1 MSTPEEI
8 GNLLFKHTRNELSR
22 KEREALSAWRNE
34 SSGNEQLFQTET
46 DPEQIRRRI
55 TRVYEDREYV
65 FQKLQEKFPQ
75 FDYKKSKK
83 RRARFFYLKRIAAS
97 VLLISIGLYFIN
109 KWQEV
114 GSPGSFKAGF
124 VSSDGIFHA
133 MNAFSRGWNAGTSDI
148 KVVEN
153 EKGELIY
160 IVPDNRKARIDKYNK
175 IVTPRGGE
183 VIVNLSDGSVL
194 WLNAESSLKY
204 PMNFSRD
211 TVYLEVQGEAYFE
224 IAQNSKHYFIISL
237 PPIPQVRDQ
246 LPTPN
251 KIVIETAGAHFNVRN
266 YPDESQNFTVIN
278 SPTQNGNDVI
288 AWKNGITLYHNA
300 DIQTI
305 MRDISRW
312 YDVEVVY
319 EGPISDKKYSLN
331 IPRDAKLKE
340 LISSLR
346 EQGAH
351 VHLFLGKVT
360 VGP

>member
-8 GNLLFKHTRNELSR
+8 GNLLFRHTRNELSR

-46 DPEQIRRRI
+46 EPEQIRKRI
-55 TRVYEDREYV
+55 SRIYEDRDYV

-75 FDYKKSKK
+75 FDYKKTQKP
-83 RRARFFYLKRIAAS
+83 RPRFFYLTRIAAS
-97 VLLISIGLYFIN
+97 VLLISISLYFID
-109 KWQEV
+109 KWQHI
-114 GSPGSFKAGF
+114 GRPGSFNAGF

-133 MNAFSRGWNAGTSDI
+133 MNSFSRGWNAGISDI

-160 IVPDNRKARIDKYNK
+160 IVPNNRKARIDKYNK
-175 IVTPRGGE
+175 IATPRSGE

-224 IAQNSKHYFIISL
+224 IAQNSTYHFAISL
-237 PPIPQVRDQ
+237 PPTANRQP
-246 LPTPN
+246 PTEN
-251 KIVIETAGAHFNVRN
+251 KVLAEAAGAHFNIRN
-266 YPDESQNFTVIN
+266 YSDEPQNITVITN
-278 SPTQNGNDVI
+278 PEQNGNDVI
-288 AWKNGITLYHNA
+288 AWKNGVTLYHNA

-312 YDVEVVY
+312 YDVEVEYV
-319 EGPISDKKYSLN
+319 GTIPNGKYNLD
-331 IPRDAKLKE
+331 IPRDANLKE
-340 LISSLR
+340 VIRSLR

-351 VHLFLGKVT
+351 VSFFLNKVT